1 MKSLGRIFRV
11 GDRII
16 QTRNNEDVSNGEVGI
31 ISRIYTDDD
40 GERLVDIT
48 LLDGREVTYNDELM
62 ENVDLSYCI
71 TVHKSQGG
79 EFSTVII
86 PLLKE
91 HYVMLRRNLL
101 YTAISRAKKKVIL
114 IGQRQAVYMAIHK
127 NDVDKRN
134 TVLADRITVYF
145 DRACNVRAS

>member
-91 HYVMLRRNLL
+91 HYVMLRKNLL

-127 NDVDKRN
+127 TDVDKRN

-145 DRACNVRAS
+145 DRASNVRAS

>member
-62 ENVDLSYCI
+62 ENVSYCI

-91 HYVMLRRNLL
+91 HYVMLRKNLL

-145 DRACNVRAS
+145 DRASNVRAS

>member
-134 TVLADRITVYF
+134 TVLAR
-145 DRACNVRAS
+145 SK

>member
-91 HYVMLRRNLL
+91 HYVMLRKNLL

-114 IGQRQAVYMAIHK
+114 IGQRQSVYMAIHK

-145 DRACNVRAS
+145 DRASNVRAS

>member
-127 NDVDKRN
+127 NDVDM
-134 TVLADRITVYF
+134 LLPHE
-145 DRACNVRAS
+145 

>member
-71 TVHKSQGG
+71 TVHKSQGE

-145 DRACNVRAS
+145 DRASNVRAS

>member
-114 IGQRQAVYMAIHK
+114 IGQSQAVYMAIHK

-134 TVLADRITVYF
+134 TVYF
-145 DRACNVRAS
+145 DRANNVRAS

>member
-1 MKSLGRIFRV
+1 MKSLGRIFRA

-71 TVHKSQGG
+71 TVHKSQGE

-145 DRACNVRAS
+145 DRASNVRAS

>member
-101 YTAISRAKKKVIL
+101 YTAISRAKKKVHPH
-114 IGQRQAVYMAIHK
+114 RSE
-127 NDVDKRN
+127 
-134 TVLADRITVYF
+134 
-145 DRACNVRAS
+145 ASRLHGHS

>member
-91 HYVMLRRNLL
+91 HYVMLRKNLL

-114 IGQRQAVYMAIHK
+114 IGQRQAV
-127 NDVDKRN
+127 
-134 TVLADRITVYF
+134 
-145 DRACNVRAS
+145 

>member
-71 TVHKSQGG
+71 TVHKSQGV

-91 HYVMLRRNLL
+91 HYVMLRKNLL

-145 DRACNVRAS
+145 DRASNVRAS

>member
-31 ISRIYTDDD
+31 SSRIYTDDD

-91 HYVMLRRNLL
+91 HYVMLRKNLL

-145 DRACNVRAS
+145 DRASNVRAS

>member
-62 ENVDLSYCI
+62 ESVDLSYCI

-114 IGQRQAVYMAIHK
+114 IGQSQAVYMAIHK

-145 DRACNVRAS
+145 DRANNVRAS